1 MSLPDPSTPEPL
13 EFDLGLPTPERRP
26 TLPPTFPSANARP
39 PAPDLRPPG
48 FLDRMK
54 ARGGILGSLAS
65 LLILGLKFAGTIKL
79 VLLFALKGKF
89 LLTAGSMLLSIW
101 LQSRIFG
108 WPYAVGIVLMIFL
121 HECGHAVAARRLG
134 YPYSGMI
141 FIPFMGAV
149 VFHKRGG
156 DNVVQDAFVGIAGPI
171 AGTLVGLIYLA
182 LYKVTGM
189 PIFAGLA
196 SLTFLINLFNLIPTP
211 PLDGGWITP
220 VFSPKLLALGMVLLL
235 FVAFR
240 NPFVILLAVLSLPRV
255 IAGWKASPA
264 DSSYFRVT
272 PRDRLIYGCL
282 YIGLAATLALLHG
295 ATQGIMDSM
304 HVRPII

>member
-1 MSLPDPSTPEPL
+1 
-13 EFDLGLPTPERRP
+13 
-26 TLPPTFPSANARP
+26 
-39 PAPDLRPPG
+39 
-48 FLDRMK
+48 MK